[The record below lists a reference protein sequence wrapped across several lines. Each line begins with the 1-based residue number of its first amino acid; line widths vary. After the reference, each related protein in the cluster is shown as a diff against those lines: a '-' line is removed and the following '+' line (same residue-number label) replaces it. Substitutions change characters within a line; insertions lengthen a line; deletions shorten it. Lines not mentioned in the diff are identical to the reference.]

1 MSRIILHSD
10 CNSFYA
16 SVEKAL
22 DPKLKDKPV
31 AVSGNAKE
39 RHGIILA
46 KSIEAQRYGVKTGE
60 PIWQAKQKCPQLITL
75 LPNFEKYIEYS
86 KIAREIYYSYSDQVE
101 PFGLD
106 EAWIDVTGSRLLFGD
121 GLEIAKS
128 ISHKIKSELNITVSI
143 GVSYNKVF
151 AKLGSDYK
159 KPDAITVITKENYKD
174 IVWPLPVESLLY
186 VGRSTKKK
194 LYNLGI
200 KTIGNIAATSNTVLR
215 NNLGKQGDILYNYAN
230 GLDCSPVAIYNNNP
244 TVKSIGNS
252 TTTPRDLKTLE
263 DVKIVFC
270 ALAENVAMRMRKQG
284 FLGKTVTIS
293 VKDNSLSAF
302 TRQKQM
308 PRYSNVTS
316 EIMKCAMEIFKESYN
331 WNRNIRSLGI
341 SVSDFCSENTEIQL
355 SFFNDEE
362 RHIKQEKLDL
372 TNDKLKNKFGK
383 YIITP
388 ALLMIDKSIAKL
400 DPHAVMS

>member
-1 MSRIILHSD
+1 MSRVILHSD

-46 KSIEAQRYGVKTGE
+46 KSIEAQRCGVKTGE
-60 PIWQAKQKCPQLITL
+60 PIWQAMQKCPQLITL
-75 LPNFEKYIEYS
+75 PPNFEKYIEYS
-86 KIAREIYYSYSDQVE
+86 KIAGEIYYSYSDQVE

-106 EAWIDVTGSRLLFGD
+106 EAWIDVTGSRLLFGN
-121 GLEIAKS
+121 GPQIAKS

-143 GVSYNKVF
+143 GVSYNKIF

-174 IVWPLPVESLLY
+174 IVWPLPVENLLY

-200 KTIGNIAATSNTVLR
+200 KTIGDIANTNNTVLR
-215 NNLGKQGDILYNYAN
+215 NNLGKWGDILHSYAN
-230 GLDCSPVAIYNNNP
+230 GLDCSPVAIYNNTP
-244 TVKSIGNS
+244 PVKSIGNS
-252 TTTPRDLKTLE
+252 TTTPRDLKTPR

-270 ALAENVAMRMRKQG
+270 VLAESVAARMRKQG
-284 FLGKTVTIS
+284 FMGKTVTIS
-293 VKDNSLSAF
+293 VRDNQLSAF

-308 PRYSNVTS
+308 ARYSNVTS
-316 EIMKCAMEIFKESYN
+316 EILECALEIFRQNYN

-341 SVSDFCSENTEIQL
+341 AVSDLRSENTEVQM
-355 SFFNDEE
+355 SFFNDEQK
-362 RHIKQEKLDL
+362 HIRKEKLDF
-372 TNDKLKNKFGK
+372 TSDKLKNRFGK
-383 YIITP
+383 YIINP
-388 ALLMIDKSIAKL
+388 ALLMIDKNITRL
-400 DPHAVMS
+400 DPHAIIS